1 MLVLALE
8 LATTLFLTFVDSC
21 TLSNMK
27 KQTISLIF
35 EMTVI
40 RSYFVVQLEE
50 HLTKKSIEAS
60 NPKWRCFLHCRMMQ

>member
-1 MLVLALE
+1 MLVSALE

-50 HLTKKSIEAS
+50 HLTKNSRLKLLIPNGGAF
-60 NPKWRCFLHCRMMQ
+60 CTAA